1 MLYFITFYSI
11 SVSFKFYYRMAI
23 LFCQACAGIPP
34 EQGKEPSMGNILFEH
49 NQRAYEA
56 AVEMMEATGRAAVI
70 HPTGTGKSF
79 IAFKLCADHEK
90 ESICWLSPSEYIFA
104 TQEEKWRQ
112 AGGKTLENIEFFT
125 YAKLMRRKEKGD
137 GEELLKQKPS
147 FIILDEFHRLGAA
160 RWGGG
165 VEWLR
170 SKYPQA
176 KVLGLSAT
184 NIRYLD
190 NQRDMA
196 WELFGGNIAS
206 ELTLGAAI
214 AGGILPAPKYVLSV
228 YSYQKELER
237 YQARIKRTKN
247 RAVREKAQE
256 ELQAL
261 RRALGKADGLKE
273 VFARH
278 MLPGGEKLDGNG
290 RNGDGENYSSERG
303 TNGCVIKKAVL
314 GEGFDFKKEKF
325 GSKSELIQGSRMGE
339 EGIPQS
345 GEAHAGESH
354 LGEDHVEE
362 LHPREAHVEE
372 LHLGEDHVEELHPR
386 EAHVEELHLEKAH
399 VEELHLGEDHVE
411 ELHPRE
417 AHAGES
423 HLGEAEA
430 HLEESHLGKYIVF
443 CANFDHLNE
452 MKGLATEWFCG
463 VDPEPH
469 IYTAYADDPK
479 TGQEFKAFKADKSA
493 HLKLLYCIDMLNEGI
508 HVEGVDGVILLR
520 PTVSPTIY
528 KQQVGR
534 ALAAGGKKTPIIFDI
549 VMNIENLC
557 SIGAVEEEWKE
568 AVYTL
573 RGKGGEDK
581 TFTGH
586 FQIID
591 EVKDCRRLFTQLN
604 ETLTASWDAMYAW
617 AREYYK
623 AHGHLDIPAAYT
635 TADGHSLGAWVATQ
649 RKVYLGR
656 TAGCLSVEQ
665 IKRLEEIGMC
675 WQGSQE
681 AAWERNFLEA
691 EKYFK
696 EHGNLAVPADYVTA
710 GGCRLGRWIRR
721 QREVYQK
728 LVEPGKYVMVLE
740 DSRRTYEGRQQRV
753 HLERMQRLMQIGMVL
768 ENADPWEQKFELAR
782 RYYEDHGNLRMAA
795 DYVVEGVW
803 LERWLREQKMRMEE
817 EADSGENN
825 IASDGKSRSPLTK
838 GQRDKLLSIG
848 IRPGVSQAELSWREQ
863 YSEAEEFYYRYGNLD
878 IPKRYRAENGK
889 NLGVWLQHQRTNRRN
904 GRLAGWQVCLL
915 DGIGMV
921 WESPDAWEVGF
932 THAEEYVQQTGNLE
946 VPNAYVCAD
955 GYRLGK
961 WISNQRCAYGG
972 VTKKGLGEERVYR
985 LEEIGMVWNVGQG
998 RRMGVCRTG
1007 KRK

>member
-1 MLYFITFYSI
+1 M
-11 SVSFKFYYRMAI
+11 
-23 LFCQACAGIPP
+23 
-34 EQGKEPSMGNILFEH
+34 ENILFEH

-160 RWGGG
+160 QWGGG

-290 RNGDGENYSSERG
+290 RNGDGENYSNERG

-325 GSKSELIQGSRMGE
+325 GSKNELIQGSQMGE
-339 EGIPQS
+339 EGIPQG
-345 GEAHAGESH
+345 GEARIGESH
-354 LGEDHVEE
+354 L
-362 LHPREAHVEE
+362 
-372 LHLGEDHVEELHPR
+372 
-386 EAHVEELHLEKAH
+386 EK
-399 VEELHLGEDHVE
+399 
-411 ELHPRE
+411 
-417 AHAGES
+417 
-423 HLGEAEA
+423 A

-443 CANFDHLNE
+443 CASFDHLNE

-479 TGQEFKAFKADKSA
+479 TGQEFEAFKADKSA

-573 RGKGGEDK
+573 RGNGREDK

-591 EVKDCRRLFTQLN
+591 EVKDCRRLFAQLN
-604 ETLTASWDAMYAW
+604 ETLTASWDAMYDIAK
-617 AREYYK
+617 EYYK
-623 AHGHLDIPAAYT
+623 TYGNLEVPAAYT
-635 TADGHSLGAWVATQ
+635 TSDGYSLGAWVATQ

>member
-1 MLYFITFYSI
+1 
-11 SVSFKFYYRMAI
+11 
-23 LFCQACAGIPP
+23 
-34 EQGKEPSMGNILFEH
+34 MGNILFEH

-160 RWGGG
+160 QWGGG

-290 RNGDGENYSSERG
+290 RNGDGENYSNERG

-314 GEGFDFKKEKF
+314 GEGLDFKKEKF
-325 GSKSELIQGSRMGE
+325 GSKNELIQGSQMGE
-339 EGIPQS
+339 EGIPHFGEAHVGES
-345 GEAHAGESH
+345 HLGEDHVEELHPGEAHAGESH

-362 LHPREAHVEE
+362 LHPRGAHVGKS
-372 LHLGEDHVEELHPR
+372 HLGEDHVEELH
-386 EAHVEELHLEKAH
+386 LEK
-399 VEELHLGEDHVE
+399 
-411 ELHPRE
+411 

-423 HLGEAEA
+423 HLGEDHVGELHPGEAHVGKSHLEEAEA

-443 CANFDHLNE
+443 CASFDHLNE

-479 TGQEFKAFKADKSA
+479 TGQEFEAFKADKSA

-591 EVKDCRRLFTQLN
+591 EVKDCRRLFAQLN

-656 TAGCLSVEQ
+656 TAGCLSMEQ

-675 WQGSQE
+675 WQGARE
-681 AAWERNFLEA
+681 AAWERHFSEA
-691 EKYFK
+691 EKYFRQ
-696 EHGNLAVPADYVTA
+696 HGNLAIPADYVT
-710 GGCRLGRWIRR
+710 GDGCRLGRWVRR
-721 QREVYQK
+721 QKELLKGQGKGYFQGMDVMGDRESRGREREKCKNANSVSADMVK
-728 LVEPGKYVMVLE
+728 AIHVE
-740 DSRRTYEGRQQRV
+740 
-753 HLERMQRLMQIGMVL
+753 RLTKIGMVW
-768 ENADPWEQKFELAR
+768 ESGDPWER
-782 RYYEDHGNLRMAA
+782 RYALAKEYYKGHGNLQIPA
-795 DYVVEGVW
+795 DYVVDGVW
-803 LERWLREQKMRMEE
+803 LGRWVREQKSKLSQE
-817 EADSGENN
+817 
-825 IASDGKSRSPLTK
+825 GKGALTK
-838 GQRDKLLSIG
+838 EQKEKLLSIG
-848 IRPGVSQAELSWREQ
+848 LTIGVSQAEISWREQ
-863 YSEAEEFYYRYGNLD
+863 YGQAEEFFKKFGNLSV
-878 IPKRYRAENGK
+878 PKRYTAGNGK
-889 NLGVWLQHQRTNRRN
+889 KLGVWLQHQRAGRRN
-904 GRLAGWQVCLL
+904 GALASWQVGLL

-921 WESPDAWEVGF
+921 WECKDAWERGF
-932 THAEEYVQQTGNLE
+932 LHAQEYALKKGDLE
-946 VPNAYVCAD
+946 VPNAHVCAD

-961 WISNQRCAYGG
+961 WISNQRCAYMGIA
-972 VTKKGLGEERVYR
+972 TKRLTEKQIRR
-985 LEEIGMVWNVGQG
+985 LEEIGMVWSVGQG
-998 RRMGVCRTG
+998 RRAGS
-1007 KRK
+1007 KIHPDSNKIL

>member
-1 MLYFITFYSI
+1 M
-11 SVSFKFYYRMAI
+11 
-23 LFCQACAGIPP
+23 
-34 EQGKEPSMGNILFEH
+34 ENILFEH
-49 NQRAYEA
+49 NQKAYEA

-112 AGGKTLENIEFFT
+112 AGGITLENIEFFT

-137 GEELLKQKPS
+137 GEEFLEQKPS
-147 FIILDEFHRLGAA
+147 YIILDEFHRLGAA

-290 RNGDGENYSSERG
+290 RNGDGESYSNERG

-345 GEAHAGESH
+345 GEAHAGKSH
-354 LGEDHVEE
+354 LE
-362 LHPREAHVEE
+362 
-372 LHLGEDHVEELHPR
+372 
-386 EAHVEELHLEKAH
+386 
-399 VEELHLGEDHVE
+399 
-411 ELHPRE
+411 
-417 AHAGES
+417 
-423 HLGEAEA
+423 EAEA
-430 HLEESHLGKYIVF
+430 HLEESHLGKYLVF
-443 CANFDHLNE
+443 CANFNHLNE

-479 TGQEFKAFKADKSA
+479 TGQEFEAFKADKSA

-591 EVKDCRRLFTQLN
+591 EVKDCRRLFAQLN

-649 RKVYLGR
+649 RKVYQKK

-675 WQGSQE
+675 WQGARE

-721 QREVYQK
+721 QRESLQGGQDADENMQILENEGEHVANRQSIRAEHRIK
-728 LVEPGKYVMVLE
+728 LSK
-740 DSRRTYEGRQQRV
+740 
-753 HLERMQRLMQIGMVL
+753 IGMVW
-768 ENADPWEQKFELAR
+768 ESGDPWERRFALAEQ
-782 RYYEDHGNLRMAA
+782 YYKEHGNLRMPA
-795 DYVVEGVW
+795 DYVADGVW
-803 LERWLREQKMRMEE
+803 LDRWLREQKARWEGG
-817 EADSGENN
+817 SSQN
-825 IASDGKSRSPLTK
+825 PLTQEQK
-838 GQRDKLLSIG
+838 EKLTSIG
-848 IRPGVSQAELSWREQ
+848 LIPGMSQAELSWCEQ
-863 YSEAEEFYYRYGNLD
+863 YGQAKEFYKKHGNLSV
-878 IPKRYRAENGK
+878 PKQYIAGNGK
-889 NLGVWLQHQRTNRRN
+889 NLGIWLKRQRNGRRN
-904 GRLAGWQVCLL
+904 GMLSAWQVTML
-915 DGIGMV
+915 DGLGMV
-921 WESPDAWEVGF
+921 WELPDSFEQGLI
-932 THAEEYVQQTGNLE
+932 HAREYFLANGNLA
-946 VPNAYVCAD
+946 VPNHYICAD

-961 WISNQRCAYGG
+961 WISNQRYAYGAVG
-972 VTKKGLGEERVYR
+972 HRGLTEEQICQ
-985 LEEIGMVWNVGQG
+985 LEENGMIWSAKQG
-998 RRMGVCRTG
+998 RSRKNTG
-1007 KRK
+1007 SNKAGKEKENTVIL

>member
-1 MLYFITFYSI
+1 M
-11 SVSFKFYYRMAI
+11 
-23 LFCQACAGIPP
+23 
-34 EQGKEPSMGNILFEH
+34 ENILFEH

-125 YAKLMRRKEKGD
+125 YAKLMRRKEKGE

-147 FIILDEFHRLGAA
+147 YIILDEFHRLGAA
-160 RWGGG
+160 QWGGG

-325 GSKSELIQGSRMGE
+325 GSKNELIQGSQMGE

-345 GEAHAGESH
+345 GEARIGESH
-354 LGEDHVEE
+354 LEE
-362 LHPREAHVEE
+362 VHI
-372 LHLGEDHVEELHPR
+372 G
-386 EAHVEELHLEKAH
+386 KTY
-399 VEELHLGEDHVE
+399 
-411 ELHPRE
+411 
-417 AHAGES
+417 
-423 HLGEAEA
+423 
-430 HLEESHLGKYIVF
+430 LEESHLGKYIVF
-443 CANFDHLNE
+443 CASFDHLNE

-469 IYTAYADDPK
+469 IYTAYAEDPK
-479 TGQEFKAFKADKSA
+479 TGQEFEAFKADESA

-591 EVKDCRRLFTQLN
+591 EVKDCRRLFAQLN

-656 TAGCLSVEQ
+656 TAGCLSMEQ

-675 WQGSQE
+675 WQGARE
-681 AAWERNFLEA
+681 AAWERHFSEA
-691 EKYFK
+691 EKYFRQ
-696 EHGNLAVPADYVTA
+696 HGNLAIPADYVT
-710 GGCRLGRWIRR
+710 GDGCRLGRWVRR
-721 QREVYQK
+721 QKELLKGQGKGYFQGMDVMGDRESRGREREKCKNANSVSADK
-728 LVEPGKYVMVLE
+728 VKAIHVE
-740 DSRRTYEGRQQRV
+740 
-753 HLERMQRLMQIGMVL
+753 RLTKIGMVW
-768 ENADPWEQKFELAR
+768 ESGDPWER
-782 RYYEDHGNLRMAA
+782 RYALAKEYYKGHGNLQIPA
-795 DYVVEGVW
+795 DYVVDGVW
-803 LERWLREQKMRMEE
+803 LGRWVREQKSKLSQE
-817 EADSGENN
+817 
-825 IASDGKSRSPLTK
+825 GKGALTK
-838 GQRDKLLSIG
+838 EQKEKLLSIG
-848 IRPGVSQAELSWREQ
+848 LTIGVSQAEISWREQ
-863 YSEAEEFYYRYGNLD
+863 YGQAEEFFKKFGNLSV
-878 IPKRYRAENGK
+878 PKRYTAGNGK
-889 NLGVWLQHQRTNRRN
+889 KLGVWLQHQRAGRRN
-904 GRLAGWQVCLL
+904 GALASWQVGLL

-921 WESPDAWEVGF
+921 WECKDAWERGF
-932 THAEEYVQQTGNLE
+932 LHAQEYALKKGDLE
-946 VPNAYVCAD
+946 VPNAHVCAD

-961 WISNQRCAYGG
+961 WISNQRCAYMGIA
-972 VTKKGLGEERVYR
+972 TKRLTEKQIRR
-985 LEEIGMVWNVGQG
+985 LEEIGMVWSVGQG
-998 RRMGVCRTG
+998 RRAGS
-1007 KRK
+1007 KIHPDSNKIL

>member
-1 MLYFITFYSI
+1 
-11 SVSFKFYYRMAI
+11 
-23 LFCQACAGIPP
+23 
-34 EQGKEPSMGNILFEH
+34 MGNILFEH

-137 GEELLKQKPS
+137 GEEFLEQKPS
-147 FIILDEFHRLGAA
+147 YIILDEFHRLGAA

-290 RNGDGENYSSERG
+290 RNGDGENYSNERG

-325 GSKSELIQGSRMGE
+325 GSKNELIQGSQMGE

-345 GEAHAGESH
+345 GEARIGESH
-354 LGEDHVEE
+354 LEE
-362 LHPREAHVEE
+362 VHI
-372 LHLGEDHVEELHPR
+372 G
-386 EAHVEELHLEKAH
+386 KTY
-399 VEELHLGEDHVE
+399 
-411 ELHPRE
+411 
-417 AHAGES
+417 
-423 HLGEAEA
+423 
-430 HLEESHLGKYIVF
+430 LEESHLGKYIVF
-443 CANFDHLNE
+443 CASFDHLNE

-469 IYTAYADDPK
+469 IYTAYAEDPK
-479 TGQEFKAFKADKSA
+479 TGQEFEAFKADESA

-591 EVKDCRRLFTQLN
+591 EVKDCRRLFAQLN

-656 TAGCLSVEQ
+656 TAGCLSMEQ

-675 WQGSQE
+675 WQGARE
-681 AAWERNFLEA
+681 AAWERHFSEA
-691 EKYFK
+691 EKYFRQ
-696 EHGNLAVPADYVTA
+696 HGNLAIPADYVT
-710 GGCRLGRWIRR
+710 GDGCRLGRWVRR
-721 QREVYQK
+721 QKELLKGQGKGYFQGMDVMGDRESRGREREKCKNANSVSADMVK
-728 LVEPGKYVMVLE
+728 AIHVE
-740 DSRRTYEGRQQRV
+740 
-753 HLERMQRLMQIGMVL
+753 RLTKIGMVW
-768 ENADPWEQKFELAR
+768 ESGDPWER
-782 RYYEDHGNLRMAA
+782 RYALAKEYYKGHGNLQIPA
-795 DYVVEGVW
+795 DYVVDGVW
-803 LERWLREQKMRMEE
+803 LGRWVREQKSKLSQE
-817 EADSGENN
+817 
-825 IASDGKSRSPLTK
+825 GKGALTK
-838 GQRDKLLSIG
+838 EQKEKLLSIG
-848 IRPGVSQAELSWREQ
+848 LTIGVSQAEISWREQ
-863 YSEAEEFYYRYGNLD
+863 YGQAEEFFKKFGNLSV
-878 IPKRYRAENGK
+878 PKRYTAGNGK
-889 NLGVWLQHQRTNRRN
+889 KLGVWLQHQRAGRRN
-904 GRLAGWQVCLL
+904 GALASWQVGLL

-921 WESPDAWEVGF
+921 WECKDAWERGF
-932 THAEEYVQQTGNLE
+932 LHAQEYALKKGDLE
-946 VPNAYVCAD
+946 VPNAHVCAD

-961 WISNQRCAYGG
+961 WISNQRCAYMGIA
-972 VTKKGLGEERVYR
+972 TKRLTEKQIRR
-985 LEEIGMVWNVGQG
+985 LEEIGMVWSVGQG
-998 RRMGVCRTG
+998 RRAGS
-1007 KRK
+1007 KIHPDSNKIL

>member
-1 MLYFITFYSI
+1 
-11 SVSFKFYYRMAI
+11 
-23 LFCQACAGIPP
+23 
-34 EQGKEPSMGNILFEH
+34 MGNILFEH

-137 GEELLKQKPS
+137 GEEFLEQKPS
-147 FIILDEFHRLGAA
+147 YIILDEFHRLGAA
-160 RWGGG
+160 QWGGG

-170 SKYPQA
+170 AKYPQA

-290 RNGDGENYSSERG
+290 RNGDGENYSNERG

-325 GSKSELIQGSRMGE
+325 GSKNELIQGSRMGE
-339 EGIPQS
+339 EGIPHF
-345 GEAHAGESH
+345 G
-354 LGEDHVEE
+354 
-362 LHPREAHVEE
+362 
-372 LHLGEDHVEELHPR
+372 
-386 EAHVEELHLEKAH
+386 
-399 VEELHLGEDHVE
+399 
-411 ELHPRE
+411 E

-430 HLEESHLGKYIVF
+430 HLEESHLGKYLVF

-469 IYTAYADDPK
+469 IYTAYAEDPK
-479 TGQEFKAFKADKSA
+479 TGQEFEAFKADKSA

-656 TAGCLSVEQ
+656 TAGCLSMEQ

-675 WQGSQE
+675 WQGARE
-681 AAWERNFLEA
+681 AAWERHFSEA
-691 EKYFK
+691 EKYFRQ
-696 EHGNLAVPADYVTA
+696 HGNLAIPADYVT
-710 GGCRLGRWIRR
+710 GDGCRLGRWVRR
-721 QREVYQK
+721 QRELLKGQGKGYFQGMDVMGDRESRGGEREK
-728 LVEPGKYVMVLE
+728 CKNANSVSADMVKAIHVE
-740 DSRRTYEGRQQRV
+740 
-753 HLERMQRLMQIGMVL
+753 RLTKIGMVW
-768 ENADPWEQKFELAR
+768 ESGDPWEQRYALAKE
-782 RYYEDHGNLRMAA
+782 YYKGHGNLQVPA
-795 DYVVEGVW
+795 DYVVDGVW
-803 LERWLREQKMRMEE
+803 LGRWVREQKSKLSQE
-817 EADSGENN
+817 
-825 IASDGKSRSPLTK
+825 GKGALTK
-838 GQRDKLLSIG
+838 EQKEKLLSIG
-848 IRPGVSQAELSWREQ
+848 LTIGVSQAELSWREQ
-863 YSEAEEFYYRYGNLD
+863 YGQAEEFFKKFGNLSV
-878 IPKRYRAENGK
+878 PKCYTAGNGK
-889 NLGVWLQHQRTNRRN
+889 KLGVWLQHQRAGRRN
-904 GRLAGWQVCLL
+904 GALASWQVGLL

-921 WESPDAWEVGF
+921 WECKDAWERGF
-932 THAEEYVQQTGNLE
+932 LHAQEYALKKGDLE
-946 VPNAYVCAD
+946 VPNAHVCAD

-961 WISNQRCAYGG
+961 WISNQRCAYMGTA
-972 VTKKGLGEERVYR
+972 TKRLTEKQIRR
-985 LEEIGMVWNVGQG
+985 LEEIGMVWSVGQG
-998 RRMGVCRTG
+998 RRAGS
-1007 KRK
+1007 KIHPDSNKIL

>member
-1 MLYFITFYSI
+1 
-11 SVSFKFYYRMAI
+11 MAI

-34 EQGKEPSMGNILFEH
+34 EQGKEPPMENILFEH

-160 RWGGG
+160 QWGGG

-325 GSKSELIQGSRMGE
+325 GSKNELIQGSQMGE

-345 GEAHAGESH
+345 GEARIGESH
-354 LGEDHVEE
+354 LEE
-362 LHPREAHVEE
+362 VHI
-372 LHLGEDHVEELHPR
+372 G
-386 EAHVEELHLEKAH
+386 KTY
-399 VEELHLGEDHVE
+399 
-411 ELHPRE
+411 
-417 AHAGES
+417 
-423 HLGEAEA
+423 
-430 HLEESHLGKYIVF
+430 LEESHLGKYIVF
-443 CANFDHLNE
+443 CASFDHLNE

-479 TGQEFKAFKADKSA
+479 TGQEFEAFKADKSA

-591 EVKDCRRLFTQLN
+591 EVKDCRRLFAQLN

-656 TAGCLSVEQ
+656 TAGCLSMEQ

-696 EHGNLAVPADYVTA
+696 EHGNLAVPATYVTEN
-710 GGCRLGRWIRR
+710 GCQLGRWIRR
-721 QREVYQK
+721 QKEVYQEIVGRRSEEDKDSIDNITNKEQKYLIRTEDRQNK
-728 LVEPGKYVMVLE
+728 LLV
-740 DSRRTYEGRQQRV
+740 RRFEK
-753 HLERMQRLMQIGMVL
+753 LERIGMIWKNV
-768 ENADPWEQKFELAR
+768 NSWEQRFVLAKD
-782 RYYEDHGNLRMAA
+782 YYEKHGDLKMPA
-795 DYVVEGVW
+795 DYVVQGIW
-803 LERWLREQKMRMEE
+803 LARWLREQKEKLAIKEWRNDGRKQGGRKKSLKPLSIEQKE
-817 EADSGENN
+817 KLYSIGLSSGE
-825 IASDGKSRSPLTK
+825 SH
-838 GQRDKLLSIG
+838 
-848 IRPGVSQAELSWREQ
+848 AEISWRQQ
-863 YSEAEEFYYRYGNLD
+863 YGAAMEFYQGHGNLFV
-878 IPKRYRAENGK
+878 PKRYITCNGK
-889 NLGVWLQHQRTNRRN
+889 DLRVWLQHQRSGYRS
-904 GRLAGWQVCLL
+904 GRLTGWQIQMLN
-915 DGIGMV
+915 GIGMR
-921 WESPDAWEVGF
+921 WESDNPWEVGF
-932 THAEEYVQQTGNLE
+932 MHARDYYYSNGDLL
-946 VPNAYVCAD
+946 VPNDFVCGD

-961 WISNQRCAYGG
+961 WISNQRRAHMGASG
-972 VTKKGLGEERVYR
+972 KI
-985 LEEIGMVWNVGQG
+985 LEKSRIVQLESIGMIWNAKPG
-998 RRMGVCRTG
+998 RRSVSME
-1007 KRK
+1007 

>member
-1 MLYFITFYSI
+1 M
-11 SVSFKFYYRMAI
+11 
-23 LFCQACAGIPP
+23 
-34 EQGKEPSMGNILFEH
+34 ENILFEH

-137 GEELLKQKPS
+137 GEEFLEQKPS
-147 FIILDEFHRLGAA
+147 YIILDEFHRLGAA

-290 RNGDGENYSSERG
+290 RNGDGENYSNERG

-314 GEGFDFKKEKF
+314 GEGLDFKKEKF
-325 GSKSELIQGSRMGE
+325 GSKNELIQGSQMGE
-339 EGIPQS
+339 EGIPQG
-345 GEAHAGESH
+345 GEARIGESH
-354 LGEDHVEE
+354 L
-362 LHPREAHVEE
+362 
-372 LHLGEDHVEELHPR
+372 
-386 EAHVEELHLEKAH
+386 EK
-399 VEELHLGEDHVE
+399 
-411 ELHPRE
+411 
-417 AHAGES
+417 
-423 HLGEAEA
+423 A

-443 CANFDHLNE
+443 CASFDHLNE

-479 TGQEFKAFKADKSA
+479 TGQEFEAFKADESA

-573 RGKGGEDK
+573 RGNGREDK

-591 EVKDCRRLFTQLN
+591 EVKDCRRLFAQLN
-604 ETLTASWDAMYAW
+604 ETLTASWDAMYDIAK
-617 AREYYK
+617 EYYK
-623 AHGHLDIPAAYT
+623 TYGNLEVPAAYT
-635 TADGHSLGAWVATQ
+635 TSDGYSLGAWVATQ

>member
-1 MLYFITFYSI
+1 
-11 SVSFKFYYRMAI
+11 MAI

-34 EQGKEPSMGNILFEH
+34 EQGKEPPMENILFEH

-160 RWGGG
+160 QWGGG

-303 TNGCVIKKAVL
+303 TNGCVIKKSAL

-325 GSKSELIQGSRMGE
+325 GSKNELIQGSQMGE
-339 EGIPQS
+339 EGIPQG
-345 GEAHAGESH
+345 GEARIGESH
-354 LGEDHVEE
+354 L
-362 LHPREAHVEE
+362 
-372 LHLGEDHVEELHPR
+372 
-386 EAHVEELHLEKAH
+386 EK
-399 VEELHLGEDHVE
+399 
-411 ELHPRE
+411 
-417 AHAGES
+417 
-423 HLGEAEA
+423 A

-443 CANFDHLNE
+443 CASFDHLNE

-469 IYTAYADDPK
+469 IYTAYAEDPK
-479 TGQEFKAFKADKSA
+479 TGQEFEAFKADESA

-573 RGKGGEDK
+573 RGDGRENK

-591 EVKDCRRLFTQLN
+591 EVKDCRRLFAQLN
-604 ETLTASWDAMYAW
+604 ETLTASWDAMYAG

-623 AHGHLDIPAAYT
+623 AHGHLEIPAAYT

-721 QREVYQK
+721 QRESLLGGQDADENMQILENEGEHVANRQSIRAEHRIK
-728 LVEPGKYVMVLE
+728 LSK
-740 DSRRTYEGRQQRV
+740 
-753 HLERMQRLMQIGMVL
+753 IGMVW
-768 ENADPWEQKFELAR
+768 ESGDPWERRFALAEQ
-782 RYYEDHGNLRMAA
+782 YYKEHGNLRMPA
-795 DYVVEGVW
+795 DYVADGVW
-803 LERWLREQKMRMEE
+803 LDRWLREQKARWEGG
-817 EADSGENN
+817 SSQN
-825 IASDGKSRSPLTK
+825 PLTQEQK
-838 GQRDKLLSIG
+838 EKLTSIG
-848 IRPGVSQAELSWREQ
+848 LIPGMSQAELSWCEQ
-863 YSEAEEFYYRYGNLD
+863 YGQAKEFYKKHGNLSV
-878 IPKRYRAENGK
+878 PKQYIAGNGK
-889 NLGVWLQHQRTNRRN
+889 NLGIWLKRQRNGRRN
-904 GRLAGWQVCLL
+904 GMLSAWQVTML
-915 DGIGMV
+915 DGLGMV
-921 WESPDAWEVGF
+921 WELPDSFEQGLI
-932 THAEEYVQQTGNLE
+932 HAREYFLANGNLA
-946 VPNAYVCAD
+946 VPNHYICAD

-961 WISNQRCAYGG
+961 WISNQRYAYGAVG
-972 VTKKGLGEERVYR
+972 HRGLTEEQICQ
-985 LEEIGMVWNVGQG
+985 LEENGMIWSAKQG
-998 RRMGVCRTG
+998 RSRKNTG
-1007 KRK
+1007 SNKAGKEKENTVIL

>member
-1 MLYFITFYSI
+1 M
-11 SVSFKFYYRMAI
+11 
-23 LFCQACAGIPP
+23 
-34 EQGKEPSMGNILFEH
+34 ENILFEH

-160 RWGGG
+160 QWGGG

-290 RNGDGENYSSERG
+290 RNGDGENYSNERG

-325 GSKSELIQGSRMGE
+325 GSKNELIQGSQMGE
-339 EGIPQS
+339 EGIPQG
-345 GEAHAGESH
+345 GEARIGESH
-354 LGEDHVEE
+354 L
-362 LHPREAHVEE
+362 
-372 LHLGEDHVEELHPR
+372 
-386 EAHVEELHLEKAH
+386 EK
-399 VEELHLGEDHVE
+399 
-411 ELHPRE
+411 
-417 AHAGES
+417 
-423 HLGEAEA
+423 A

-443 CANFDHLNE
+443 CASFDHLNE

-479 TGQEFKAFKADKSA
+479 TGQEFEAFKADKSA

-591 EVKDCRRLFTQLN
+591 EVKDCRRLFAQLN
-604 ETLTASWDAMYAW
+604 ETLTASWDAMYDIAK
-617 AREYYK
+617 EYYK
-623 AHGHLDIPAAYT
+623 TYGNLEVPAAYT
-635 TADGHSLGAWVATQ
+635 TSDGYSLGAWVATQ

>member
-1 MLYFITFYSI
+1 M
-11 SVSFKFYYRMAI
+11 
-23 LFCQACAGIPP
+23 
-34 EQGKEPSMGNILFEH
+34 ENILFEH

-56 AVEMMEATGRAAVI
+56 AVEMLEATGRAAVI

-303 TNGCVIKKAVL
+303 TNGCVIKKSAL

-325 GSKSELIQGSRMGE
+325 GSKNELIQGSQMGE
-339 EGIPQS
+339 EGIPQG
-345 GEAHAGESH
+345 GEARIGESH
-354 LGEDHVEE
+354 L
-362 LHPREAHVEE
+362 
-372 LHLGEDHVEELHPR
+372 
-386 EAHVEELHLEKAH
+386 EK
-399 VEELHLGEDHVE
+399 
-411 ELHPRE
+411 
-417 AHAGES
+417 
-423 HLGEAEA
+423 A

-443 CANFDHLNE
+443 CASFDHLNE

-469 IYTAYADDPK
+469 IYTAYAEDPK
-479 TGQEFKAFKADKSA
+479 TGQEFEAFKADESA

-573 RGKGGEDK
+573 RGNGREDK

-591 EVKDCRRLFTQLN
+591 EVKDCRRLFAQLN
-604 ETLTASWDAMYAW
+604 ETLTASWDAMYDIAK
-617 AREYYK
+617 EYYK
-623 AHGHLDIPAAYT
+623 TYGNLEVPAAYT
-635 TADGHSLGAWVATQ
+635 TSDGYSLGAWVATQ
-649 RKVYLGR
+649 RKVYQKK

-665 IKRLEEIGMC
+665 IKRLEAIGMC

-721 QREVYQK
+721 QRESLQGGQDADENMQIIENEGEHVANRQSIRAEHRIK
-728 LVEPGKYVMVLE
+728 LSK
-740 DSRRTYEGRQQRV
+740 
-753 HLERMQRLMQIGMVL
+753 IGMVW
-768 ENADPWEQKFELAR
+768 ESGDPWERRFALAEQ
-782 RYYEDHGNLRMAA
+782 YYKEHGNLRMPA
-795 DYVVEGVW
+795 DYVADGVW
-803 LERWLREQKMRMEE
+803 LDRWLREQKARWEGG
-817 EADSGENN
+817 SSQN
-825 IASDGKSRSPLTK
+825 PLTQEQK
-838 GQRDKLLSIG
+838 EKLNSIG
-848 IRPGVSQAELSWREQ
+848 FIPGMSQAELSWCEQ
-863 YSEAEEFYYRYGNLD
+863 YGQAKEFYKKHGNLSV
-878 IPKRYRAENGK
+878 PKQYIAGNGK
-889 NLGVWLQHQRTNRRN
+889 NLGIWLKRQRNGRRN
-904 GRLAGWQVCLL
+904 GMLSAWQVTML
-915 DGIGMV
+915 DGLGMV
-921 WESPDAWEVGF
+921 WELPDSFEQGLI
-932 THAEEYVQQTGNLE
+932 HAREYFLANGNLA
-946 VPNAYVCAD
+946 VPNHYICAD

-961 WISNQRCAYGG
+961 WISNQRYAYGAVG
-972 VTKKGLGEERVYR
+972 HRGLTEEQICQ
-985 LEEIGMVWNVGQG
+985 LEENGMIWSAKQG
-998 RRMGVCRTG
+998 RSRKNTG
-1007 KRK
+1007 SNKAGKEKENTVIL

>member
-1 MLYFITFYSI
+1 
-11 SVSFKFYYRMAI
+11 
-23 LFCQACAGIPP
+23 
-34 EQGKEPSMGNILFEH
+34 MGNILFEH

-386 EAHVEELHLEKAH
+386 EAH
-399 VEELHLGEDHVE
+399 
-411 ELHPRE
+411 
-417 AHAGES
+417 AGES

-656 TAGCLSVEQ
+656 TAGCLSMEQ

-675 WQGSQE
+675 WQGARE
-681 AAWERNFLEA
+681 AAWERHFSEA
-691 EKYFK
+691 EKYFRQ
-696 EHGNLAVPADYVTA
+696 HGNLAIPADYVT
-710 GGCRLGRWIRR
+710 GDGCRLGRWVRR
-721 QREVYQK
+721 QRELLKGQGKGYFQGMDVMGDRESRGGEREK
-728 LVEPGKYVMVLE
+728 CKNANSVSADMVKAIHVE
-740 DSRRTYEGRQQRV
+740 
-753 HLERMQRLMQIGMVL
+753 RLTKIGMVW
-768 ENADPWEQKFELAR
+768 ESGDPWER
-782 RYYEDHGNLRMAA
+782 RYALAKEYYKGHGNLQIPA
-795 DYVVEGVW
+795 DYVVDGVW
-803 LERWLREQKMRMEE
+803 LGRWVREQKSKLSQE
-817 EADSGENN
+817 
-825 IASDGKSRSPLTK
+825 GKGALTK
-838 GQRDKLLSIG
+838 EQKEKLLSIG
-848 IRPGVSQAELSWREQ
+848 LTIGVSQAEISWREQ
-863 YSEAEEFYYRYGNLD
+863 YGQAEEFFKKFGNLSV
-878 IPKRYRAENGK
+878 PKRYTAGNGK
-889 NLGVWLQHQRTNRRN
+889 KLGVWLQHQRAGRRN
-904 GRLAGWQVCLL
+904 GALASWQVGLL

-921 WESPDAWEVGF
+921 WECKDAWERGF
-932 THAEEYVQQTGNLE
+932 LHAQEYALKKGDLE
-946 VPNAYVCAD
+946 VPNAHVCAD

-961 WISNQRCAYGG
+961 WISNQRCAYMGIA
-972 VTKKGLGEERVYR
+972 TKRLTEKQIRR
-985 LEEIGMVWNVGQG
+985 LEEIGMVWSVGQG
-998 RRMGVCRTG
+998 RRAGS
-1007 KRK
+1007 KIHPDSNKIL

>member
-1 MLYFITFYSI
+1 
-11 SVSFKFYYRMAI
+11 
-23 LFCQACAGIPP
+23 
-34 EQGKEPSMGNILFEH
+34 MGNILFEH

-125 YAKLMRRKEKGD
+125 YAKLMRRKEKGE

-147 FIILDEFHRLGAA
+147 YIILDEFHRLGAA
-160 RWGGG
+160 QWGGG

-237 YQARIKRTKN
+237 YRARIKRTKN
-247 RAVREKAQE
+247 KELREKAQE

-325 GSKSELIQGSRMGE
+325 GSKNELIQGSRMGE
-339 EGIPQS
+339 EVIPQS
-345 GEAHAGESH
+345 GEARIGES
-354 LGEDHVEE
+354 
-362 LHPREAHVEE
+362 
-372 LHLGEDHVEELHPR
+372 
-386 EAHVEELHLEKAH
+386 HLEKAH
-399 VEELHLGEDHVE
+399 VG
-411 ELHPRE
+411 
-417 AHAGES
+417 
-423 HLGEAEA
+423 
-430 HLEESHLGKYIVF
+430 ESHLGKYIVF
-443 CANFDHLNE
+443 CASFDHLNE

-469 IYTAYADDPK
+469 IYTAYAEDPK
-479 TGQEFKAFKADKSA
+479 TGQEFEAFKADESA

-591 EVKDCRRLFTQLN
+591 EVKDCRRLFAQLN

-656 TAGCLSVEQ
+656 TAGCLSMEQ

-675 WQGSQE
+675 WQGARE
-681 AAWERNFLEA
+681 AAWERHFSEA
-691 EKYFK
+691 EKYFRQ
-696 EHGNLAVPADYVTA
+696 HGNLAIPADYVT
-710 GGCRLGRWIRR
+710 GDGCRLGRWVRR
-721 QREVYQK
+721 QKELLKGQGKGYFQGMDVMGDRESRGREREKCKNANSVSADMVK
-728 LVEPGKYVMVLE
+728 AIHVE
-740 DSRRTYEGRQQRV
+740 
-753 HLERMQRLMQIGMVL
+753 RLTKIGMVW
-768 ENADPWEQKFELAR
+768 ESGDPWER
-782 RYYEDHGNLRMAA
+782 RYALAKEYYKGHGNLQIPA
-795 DYVVEGVW
+795 DYVVDGVW
-803 LERWLREQKMRMEE
+803 LGRWVREQKSKLSQE
-817 EADSGENN
+817 
-825 IASDGKSRSPLTK
+825 GKGALTK
-838 GQRDKLLSIG
+838 EQKEKLLSIG
-848 IRPGVSQAELSWREQ
+848 LTIGVSQAEISWREQ
-863 YSEAEEFYYRYGNLD
+863 YGQAEEFFKKFGNLSV
-878 IPKRYRAENGK
+878 PKRYTAGNGK
-889 NLGVWLQHQRTNRRN
+889 KLGVWLQHQRAGRRN
-904 GRLAGWQVCLL
+904 GALASWQVGLL

-921 WESPDAWEVGF
+921 WECKDAWERGF
-932 THAEEYVQQTGNLE
+932 LHAQEYALKKGDLE
-946 VPNAYVCAD
+946 VPNAHVCAD

-961 WISNQRCAYGG
+961 WISNQRCAYMGIA
-972 VTKKGLGEERVYR
+972 TKRLTEKQIRR
-985 LEEIGMVWNVGQG
+985 LEEIGMVWSVGQG
-998 RRMGVCRTG
+998 RRAGSKIHPDSNKML
-1007 KRK
+1007 

>member
-1 MLYFITFYSI
+1 M
-11 SVSFKFYYRMAI
+11 
-23 LFCQACAGIPP
+23 
-34 EQGKEPSMGNILFEH
+34 ENILFEH

-160 RWGGG
+160 QWGGG

-303 TNGCVIKKAVL
+303 TNGCVIKKSAL

-325 GSKSELIQGSRMGE
+325 GSKNELIQGSQMGE
-339 EGIPQS
+339 EGIPQG
-345 GEAHAGESH
+345 GEARIGESH
-354 LGEDHVEE
+354 L
-362 LHPREAHVEE
+362 
-372 LHLGEDHVEELHPR
+372 
-386 EAHVEELHLEKAH
+386 EK
-399 VEELHLGEDHVE
+399 
-411 ELHPRE
+411 
-417 AHAGES
+417 
-423 HLGEAEA
+423 A

-443 CANFDHLNE
+443 CASFDHLNE

-469 IYTAYADDPK
+469 IYTAYAEDPK
-479 TGQEFKAFKADKSA
+479 TGQEFEAFKADESA

>member
-34 EQGKEPSMGNILFEH
+34 EQGKEPLMGNILFEH

-125 YAKLMRRKEKGD
+125 YAKLMRRKEKGE

-147 FIILDEFHRLGAA
+147 YIILDEFHRLGAA
-160 RWGGG
+160 QWGGG

-325 GSKSELIQGSRMGE
+325 GSKNELIQGSQMGE

-345 GEAHAGESH
+345 GEARIGESH
-354 LGEDHVEE
+354 LEE
-362 LHPREAHVEE
+362 VHI
-372 LHLGEDHVEELHPR
+372 G
-386 EAHVEELHLEKAH
+386 KTY
-399 VEELHLGEDHVE
+399 
-411 ELHPRE
+411 
-417 AHAGES
+417 
-423 HLGEAEA
+423 
-430 HLEESHLGKYIVF
+430 LEESHLGKYIVF
-443 CANFDHLNE
+443 CASFDHLNE

-469 IYTAYADDPK
+469 IYTAYAEDPK
-479 TGQEFKAFKADKSA
+479 TGQEFEAFKADESA

-591 EVKDCRRLFTQLN
+591 EVKDCRRLFAQLN

-656 TAGCLSVEQ
+656 TAGCLSMEQ

-675 WQGSQE
+675 WQGARE
-681 AAWERNFLEA
+681 AAWERHFSEA
-691 EKYFK
+691 EKYFRQ
-696 EHGNLAVPADYVTA
+696 HGNLAIPADYVT
-710 GGCRLGRWIRR
+710 GDGCRLGRWVRR
-721 QREVYQK
+721 QRELLKGQGKGYFQGMDVMGDRESRGGEREK
-728 LVEPGKYVMVLE
+728 CKNANSVSADMVKAIHVE
-740 DSRRTYEGRQQRV
+740 
-753 HLERMQRLMQIGMVL
+753 RLTKIGMVW
-768 ENADPWEQKFELAR
+768 ESGDPWER
-782 RYYEDHGNLRMAA
+782 RYALAKEYYKGHGNLQIPA
-795 DYVVEGVW
+795 DYVVDGVW
-803 LERWLREQKMRMEE
+803 LGRWVREQKSKLSQE
-817 EADSGENN
+817 
-825 IASDGKSRSPLTK
+825 GKGALTK
-838 GQRDKLLSIG
+838 EQKEKLLSIG
-848 IRPGVSQAELSWREQ
+848 LTIGVSQAELSWREQ
-863 YSEAEEFYYRYGNLD
+863 YGQAEEFFKKFGNLSV
-878 IPKRYRAENGK
+878 PKRYTAGNGK
-889 NLGVWLQHQRTNRRN
+889 KLGVWLQHQRAGRRN
-904 GRLAGWQVCLL
+904 GALASWQVGLL

-921 WESPDAWEVGF
+921 WECKDAWERGF
-932 THAEEYVQQTGNLE
+932 LHAQEYALKKGDLE
-946 VPNAYVCAD
+946 VPNAHVCAD

-961 WISNQRCAYGG
+961 WISNQRCAYMGIA
-972 VTKKGLGEERVYR
+972 TKRLTEKQIRR
-985 LEEIGMVWNVGQG
+985 LEEIGMVWSVGQG
-998 RRMGVCRTG
+998 RRAGS
-1007 KRK
+1007 KIHPDSNKIL

>member
-34 EQGKEPSMGNILFEH
+34 EQGKEPLMGNILFEH

-160 RWGGG
+160 QWGGG

-237 YQARIKRTKN
+237 YRARIKRTKN
-247 RAVREKAQE
+247 KELREKAQE

-325 GSKSELIQGSRMGE
+325 GSKNELIQGSQMGE

-345 GEAHAGESH
+345 GEARIGESH
-354 LGEDHVEE
+354 LEE
-362 LHPREAHVEE
+362 VHI
-372 LHLGEDHVEELHPR
+372 G
-386 EAHVEELHLEKAH
+386 KTY
-399 VEELHLGEDHVE
+399 
-411 ELHPRE
+411 
-417 AHAGES
+417 
-423 HLGEAEA
+423 
-430 HLEESHLGKYIVF
+430 LEESHLGKYIVF
-443 CANFDHLNE
+443 CASFDHLNE

-479 TGQEFKAFKADKSA
+479 TGQEFEAFKADKSA

-591 EVKDCRRLFTQLN
+591 EVKDCRRLFAQLN

-656 TAGCLSVEQ
+656 TAGCLSMEQ

-675 WQGSQE
+675 WQGARE
-681 AAWERNFLEA
+681 AAWERHFSEA
-691 EKYFK
+691 EKYFRQ
-696 EHGNLAVPADYVTA
+696 HGNLAIPADYVT
-710 GGCRLGRWIRR
+710 GDGCRLGRWVRR
-721 QREVYQK
+721 QKELLKGQGKGYFQGMDVMGDRESRGREREKCKNANSVSADMVK
-728 LVEPGKYVMVLE
+728 AIHVE
-740 DSRRTYEGRQQRV
+740 
-753 HLERMQRLMQIGMVL
+753 RLTKIGMVW
-768 ENADPWEQKFELAR
+768 ESGDPWER
-782 RYYEDHGNLRMAA
+782 RYALAKEYYKGHGNLQIPA
-795 DYVVEGVW
+795 DYVVDGVW
-803 LERWLREQKMRMEE
+803 LGRWVREQKSKLSQE
-817 EADSGENN
+817 
-825 IASDGKSRSPLTK
+825 GKGALTK
-838 GQRDKLLSIG
+838 EQKEKLLSIG
-848 IRPGVSQAELSWREQ
+848 LTIGVSQAEISWREQ
-863 YSEAEEFYYRYGNLD
+863 YGQAEEFFKKFGNLSV
-878 IPKRYRAENGK
+878 PKRYTAGNGK
-889 NLGVWLQHQRTNRRN
+889 KLGVWLQHQRAGRRN
-904 GRLAGWQVCLL
+904 GALASWQVGLL

-921 WESPDAWEVGF
+921 WECKDAWERGF
-932 THAEEYVQQTGNLE
+932 LHAQEYALKKGDLE
-946 VPNAYVCAD
+946 VPNAHVCAD

-961 WISNQRCAYGG
+961 WISNQRCAYMGIA
-972 VTKKGLGEERVYR
+972 TKRLTEKQIRR
-985 LEEIGMVWNVGQG
+985 LEEIGMVWSVEQG
-998 RRMGVCRTG
+998 RRAGS
-1007 KRK
+1007 KIHPDSNKIL

>member
-1 MLYFITFYSI
+1 M
-11 SVSFKFYYRMAI
+11 
-23 LFCQACAGIPP
+23 
-34 EQGKEPSMGNILFEH
+34 ENILFEH

-160 RWGGG
+160 QWGGG

-339 EGIPQS
+339 EGIPQG
-345 GEAHAGESH
+345 GEARIGESH
-354 LGEDHVEE
+354 L
-362 LHPREAHVEE
+362 
-372 LHLGEDHVEELHPR
+372 
-386 EAHVEELHLEKAH
+386 EK
-399 VEELHLGEDHVE
+399 
-411 ELHPRE
+411 
-417 AHAGES
+417 
-423 HLGEAEA
+423 A

-443 CANFDHLNE
+443 CASFDHLNE

-573 RGKGGEDK
+573 RGNGREDK

-591 EVKDCRRLFTQLN
+591 EVKDCRRLFAQLN
-604 ETLTASWDAMYAW
+604 ETLTASWDAMYDIAK
-617 AREYYK
+617 EYYK
-623 AHGHLDIPAAYT
+623 TYGNLEVPAAYT
-635 TADGHSLGAWVATQ
+635 TSDGYSLGAWVATQ

>member
-1 MLYFITFYSI
+1 M
-11 SVSFKFYYRMAI
+11 
-23 LFCQACAGIPP
+23 
-34 EQGKEPSMGNILFEH
+34 ENILFEH

-56 AVEMMEATGRAAVI
+56 AVEMLEATGRAAVI

-90 ESICWLSPSEYIFA
+90 ESVCWLSPSEYIFA

-125 YAKLMRRKEKGD
+125 YAKLMRRKEKGE

-147 FIILDEFHRLGAA
+147 YIILDEFHRLGAA
-160 RWGGG
+160 QWGGG

-303 TNGCVIKKAVL
+303 TNGCVIKKSAL

-325 GSKSELIQGSRMGE
+325 GSKNELIQGSQMGE
-339 EGIPQS
+339 EGIPQG
-345 GEAHAGESH
+345 GEARIGESH
-354 LGEDHVEE
+354 L
-362 LHPREAHVEE
+362 
-372 LHLGEDHVEELHPR
+372 
-386 EAHVEELHLEKAH
+386 EK
-399 VEELHLGEDHVE
+399 
-411 ELHPRE
+411 
-417 AHAGES
+417 
-423 HLGEAEA
+423 A

-443 CANFDHLNE
+443 CASFDHLNE

-469 IYTAYADDPK
+469 IYTAYAEDPK
-479 TGQEFKAFKADKSA
+479 TGQEFEAFKADESA

-573 RGKGGEDK
+573 RGNGREDK

-591 EVKDCRRLFTQLN
+591 EVKDCRRLFAQLN
-604 ETLTASWDAMYAW
+604 ETLTASWDAMYDIAK
-617 AREYYK
+617 EYYK
-623 AHGHLDIPAAYT
+623 TYGNLEVPAAYT
-635 TADGHSLGAWVATQ
+635 TSDGYSLGAWVATQ
-649 RKVYLGR
+649 RKVYQKK

-665 IKRLEEIGMC
+665 IKRLEAIGMC

-721 QREVYQK
+721 QRESLQGGQDADENMQIIENEGEHVANRQSIRAEHRIK
-728 LVEPGKYVMVLE
+728 LSK
-740 DSRRTYEGRQQRV
+740 
-753 HLERMQRLMQIGMVL
+753 IGMVW
-768 ENADPWEQKFELAR
+768 ESGDPWERRFALAEQ
-782 RYYEDHGNLRMAA
+782 YYKEHGNLRMPA
-795 DYVVEGVW
+795 DYVADGVW
-803 LERWLREQKMRMEE
+803 LDRWLREQKARWEGG
-817 EADSGENN
+817 SSQN
-825 IASDGKSRSPLTK
+825 PLTQEQK
-838 GQRDKLLSIG
+838 EKLNSIG
-848 IRPGVSQAELSWREQ
+848 FIPGMSQAELSWCEQ
-863 YSEAEEFYYRYGNLD
+863 YGQAKEFYKKHGNLSV
-878 IPKRYRAENGK
+878 PKQYIAGNGK
-889 NLGVWLQHQRTNRRN
+889 NLGIWLKRQRNGRRN
-904 GRLAGWQVCLL
+904 GMLSAWQVTML
-915 DGIGMV
+915 DGLGMV
-921 WESPDAWEVGF
+921 WELPDSFEQGLI
-932 THAEEYVQQTGNLE
+932 HAREYFLANGNLA
-946 VPNAYVCAD
+946 VPNHYICAD

-961 WISNQRCAYGG
+961 WISNQRYAYGAVG
-972 VTKKGLGEERVYR
+972 HRGLTEEQICQ
-985 LEEIGMVWNVGQG
+985 LEENGMIWSAKQG
-998 RRMGVCRTG
+998 RSRKNTG
-1007 KRK
+1007 SNKAGKEKENTVIL

>member
-160 RWGGG
+160 QWGGG

-290 RNGDGENYSSERG
+290 RNGDGENYSNERG

-325 GSKSELIQGSRMGE
+325 GSKNELIQGSQMGE
-339 EGIPQS
+339 EGIPQG
-345 GEAHAGESH
+345 GEARIGESH
-354 LGEDHVEE
+354 L
-362 LHPREAHVEE
+362 
-372 LHLGEDHVEELHPR
+372 
-386 EAHVEELHLEKAH
+386 EK
-399 VEELHLGEDHVE
+399 
-411 ELHPRE
+411 
-417 AHAGES
+417 
-423 HLGEAEA
+423 A

-443 CANFDHLNE
+443 CASFDHLNE

-469 IYTAYADDPK
+469 IYTAYAEDPK
-479 TGQEFKAFKADKSA
+479 TGQEFEAFKADESA

-591 EVKDCRRLFTQLN
+591 EVKDCRRLFAQLN
-604 ETLTASWDAMYAW
+604 ETLTASWDAMYDIAK
-617 AREYYK
+617 EYYK
-623 AHGHLDIPAAYT
+623 TYGNLEVPAAYT
-635 TADGHSLGAWVATQ
+635 TSDGYSLGAWVATQ

>member
-1 MLYFITFYSI
+1 
-11 SVSFKFYYRMAI
+11 MAI

-34 EQGKEPSMGNILFEH
+34 EQGKEPPMENILFEH

-160 RWGGG
+160 QWGGG

-290 RNGDGENYSSERG
+290 RNGDGENYSNERG

-325 GSKSELIQGSRMGE
+325 GSKNELIQGSQMGE

-345 GEAHAGESH
+345 GEARIGESH
-354 LGEDHVEE
+354 LEE
-362 LHPREAHVEE
+362 VHI
-372 LHLGEDHVEELHPR
+372 G
-386 EAHVEELHLEKAH
+386 KTY
-399 VEELHLGEDHVE
+399 
-411 ELHPRE
+411 
-417 AHAGES
+417 
-423 HLGEAEA
+423 
-430 HLEESHLGKYIVF
+430 LEESHLGKYIVF
-443 CANFDHLNE
+443 CASFDHLNE

-469 IYTAYADDPK
+469 IYTAYAEDPK
-479 TGQEFKAFKADKSA
+479 TGQEFEAFKADESA

-591 EVKDCRRLFTQLN
+591 EVKDCRRLFAQLN

-656 TAGCLSVEQ
+656 TAGCLSMEQ

-681 AAWERNFLEA
+681 AAWERNFLAA

-721 QREVYQK
+721 QRESLQGGQDADENMQILENEGEHVANRQSIRAEHRIK
-728 LVEPGKYVMVLE
+728 LSK
-740 DSRRTYEGRQQRV
+740 
-753 HLERMQRLMQIGMVL
+753 IGMVW
-768 ENADPWEQKFELAR
+768 ESGDPWERRFALAEQ
-782 RYYEDHGNLRMAA
+782 YYKEHGNLRMPA
-795 DYVVEGVW
+795 DYVADGVW
-803 LERWLREQKMRMEE
+803 LDRWLREQKARWEGG
-817 EADSGENN
+817 SSQN
-825 IASDGKSRSPLTK
+825 PLTQEQK
-838 GQRDKLLSIG
+838 EKLTSIG
-848 IRPGVSQAELSWREQ
+848 LIPGMSQAELSWCEQ
-863 YSEAEEFYYRYGNLD
+863 YGQAKEFYKKHGNLSV
-878 IPKRYRAENGK
+878 PKQYIAGNGK
-889 NLGVWLQHQRTNRRN
+889 NLGIWLKRQRNGRRN
-904 GRLAGWQVCLL
+904 GMLSAWQVTML
-915 DGIGMV
+915 DGLGMV
-921 WESPDAWEVGF
+921 WELPDSFEQGLI
-932 THAEEYVQQTGNLE
+932 HAREYFLANGNLA
-946 VPNAYVCAD
+946 VPNHYICAD

-961 WISNQRCAYGG
+961 WISNQRYAYGAVG
-972 VTKKGLGEERVYR
+972 HRGLTEEQICQ
-985 LEEIGMVWNVGQG
+985 LEENGMIWSAKQG
-998 RRMGVCRTG
+998 RSRKNTG
-1007 KRK
+1007 SNKAGKEKENTVIL

>member
-1 MLYFITFYSI
+1 M
-11 SVSFKFYYRMAI
+11 
-23 LFCQACAGIPP
+23 
-34 EQGKEPSMGNILFEH
+34 ENILFEH

-137 GEELLKQKPS
+137 GEEFLEQKPS
-147 FIILDEFHRLGAA
+147 YIILDEFHRLGAA

-290 RNGDGENYSSERG
+290 RNGDGENYSNERG

-325 GSKSELIQGSRMGE
+325 GSKNELIQGSQMGE
-339 EGIPQS
+339 EGIPQG
-345 GEAHAGESH
+345 GEARIGESH
-354 LGEDHVEE
+354 L
-362 LHPREAHVEE
+362 
-372 LHLGEDHVEELHPR
+372 
-386 EAHVEELHLEKAH
+386 EK
-399 VEELHLGEDHVE
+399 
-411 ELHPRE
+411 
-417 AHAGES
+417 
-423 HLGEAEA
+423 A

-443 CANFDHLNE
+443 CASFDHLNE

-479 TGQEFKAFKADKSA
+479 TGQEFEAFKADKSA

-591 EVKDCRRLFTQLN
+591 EVKDCRRLFAQLN

>member
-1 MLYFITFYSI
+1 M
-11 SVSFKFYYRMAI
+11 
-23 LFCQACAGIPP
+23 
-34 EQGKEPSMGNILFEH
+34 ENILFEH
-49 NQRAYEA
+49 NQKAYEA

-112 AGGKTLENIEFFT
+112 AGGKNLENIEFFT

-137 GEELLKQKPS
+137 GEEFLEQKPS
-147 FIILDEFHRLGAA
+147 YIILDEFHRLGAA
-160 RWGGG
+160 QWGGG

-345 GEAHAGESH
+345 GEAHVGKSH
-354 LGEDHVEE
+354 LE
-362 LHPREAHVEE
+362 
-372 LHLGEDHVEELHPR
+372 
-386 EAHVEELHLEKAH
+386 
-399 VEELHLGEDHVE
+399 
-411 ELHPRE
+411 
-417 AHAGES
+417 
-423 HLGEAEA
+423 EAEA

-443 CANFDHLNE
+443 CASFDHLNE

-469 IYTAYADDPK
+469 IYTAYAEDPK
-479 TGQEFKAFKADKSA
+479 TGQEFEAFRADESA

-573 RGKGGEDK
+573 RGDGRENK
-581 TFTGH
+581 TFTDH

-591 EVKDCRRLFTQLN
+591 EVKDCRRLFAQLN
-604 ETLTASWDAMYAW
+604 ETLTASWDAMYDIAK
-617 AREYYK
+617 EYYK
-623 AHGHLDIPAAYT
+623 TYGNLEVPAAYT
-635 TADGHSLGAWVATQ
+635 TSDGYSLGAWVATQ
-649 RKVYLGR
+649 RKVYQKK

-681 AAWERNFLEA
+681 AAWERNFLAA

-710 GGCRLGRWIRR
+710 GGCRLGRWVRR
-721 QREVYQK
+721 QRESLQGGQDADENMQILENEGEHVANRQSIRAEHRIK
-728 LVEPGKYVMVLE
+728 LSK
-740 DSRRTYEGRQQRV
+740 
-753 HLERMQRLMQIGMVL
+753 IGMVW
-768 ENADPWEQKFELAR
+768 ESGDPWERRFALAEQ
-782 RYYEDHGNLRMAA
+782 YYKEHGNLRMPA
-795 DYVVEGVW
+795 DYVADGVW
-803 LERWLREQKMRMEE
+803 LDRWLREQKARWEGG
-817 EADSGENN
+817 SSQN
-825 IASDGKSRSPLTK
+825 PLTQEQK
-838 GQRDKLLSIG
+838 EKLTSIG
-848 IRPGVSQAELSWREQ
+848 LIPGMSQAELSWCEQ
-863 YSEAEEFYYRYGNLD
+863 YGQAKEFYKKHGNLSV
-878 IPKRYRAENGK
+878 PKQYIAGNGK
-889 NLGVWLQHQRTNRRN
+889 NLGIWLKRQRNGRRN
-904 GRLAGWQVCLL
+904 GMLSAWQVTML
-915 DGIGMV
+915 DGLGMV
-921 WESPDAWEVGF
+921 WELPDSFEQGLI
-932 THAEEYVQQTGNLE
+932 HAREYFLANGNLA
-946 VPNAYVCAD
+946 VPNHYICAD

-961 WISNQRCAYGG
+961 WISNQRYAYGAVG
-972 VTKKGLGEERVYR
+972 HRGLTEEQICQ
-985 LEEIGMVWNVGQG
+985 LEENGMIWSAKQG
-998 RRMGVCRTG
+998 RSRKNTG
-1007 KRK
+1007 SNKAGKEKENTVIL

>member
-1 MLYFITFYSI
+1 M
-11 SVSFKFYYRMAI
+11 
-23 LFCQACAGIPP
+23 
-34 EQGKEPSMGNILFEH
+34 ENILFEH

-303 TNGCVIKKAVL
+303 TNGCVIKKPVL

-325 GSKSELIQGSRMGE
+325 GSKSELIQESRMGE
-339 EGIPQS
+339 EGFPQNEEARIGES
-345 GEAHAGESH
+345 HLEKAHVEELHLGEAHAGESH
-354 LGEDHVEE
+354 LGEDHVGE
-362 LHPREAHVEE
+362 LHP
-372 LHLGEDHVEELHPR
+372 G
-386 EAHVEELHLEKAH
+386 KAH
-399 VEELHLGEDHVE
+399 V
-411 ELHPRE
+411 
-417 AHAGES
+417 GES
-423 HLGEAEA
+423 HLEET

-443 CANFDHLNE
+443 CANLDHLNE

-479 TGQEFKAFKADKSA
+479 TGQEFEAFKADESA

-573 RGKGGEDK
+573 RGDGRENK

-591 EVKDCRRLFTQLN
+591 EVKDCRRLFAQLN
-604 ETLTASWDAMYAW
+604 ETLTASWDAMYDIAK
-617 AREYYK
+617 EYYK
-623 AHGHLDIPAAYT
+623 TYGNLEVPAAYT
-635 TADGHSLGAWVATQ
+635 TSDGYSLGAWVATQ

-656 TAGCLSVEQ
+656 TAGCLSMEQ

-675 WQGSQE
+675 WQGARE
-681 AAWERNFLEA
+681 AAWERHFSEA
-691 EKYFK
+691 EKYFRQ
-696 EHGNLAVPADYVTA
+696 HGNLAIPADYVT
-710 GGCRLGRWIRR
+710 GDGCRLGRWVRR
-721 QREVYQK
+721 QRELLKGQGKGYFQGMDVMGDRESRGGEREK
-728 LVEPGKYVMVLE
+728 CKNANSVSADMVKAIHVE
-740 DSRRTYEGRQQRV
+740 
-753 HLERMQRLMQIGMVL
+753 RLTKIGMVW
-768 ENADPWEQKFELAR
+768 ESGDPWEQRYALAKE
-782 RYYEDHGNLRMAA
+782 YYKGHGNLQVPA
-795 DYVVEGVW
+795 DYVVDGVW
-803 LERWLREQKMRMEE
+803 LGRWVREQKSKLSQE
-817 EADSGENN
+817 
-825 IASDGKSRSPLTK
+825 GKGALTK
-838 GQRDKLLSIG
+838 EQKEKLLSIG
-848 IRPGVSQAELSWREQ
+848 LTIGVSQAELSWREQ
-863 YSEAEEFYYRYGNLD
+863 YGQAEEFFKKFGNLSV
-878 IPKRYRAENGK
+878 PKRYTAGNGK
-889 NLGVWLQHQRTNRRN
+889 KLGVWLQHQRAGRRN
-904 GRLAGWQVCLL
+904 GALASWQVGLL

-921 WESPDAWEVGF
+921 WECKDAWERGF
-932 THAEEYVQQTGNLE
+932 LHAQEYALKKGDLE
-946 VPNAYVCAD
+946 VPNAHVCAD

-961 WISNQRCAYGG
+961 WISNQRCAYMGTA
-972 VTKKGLGEERVYR
+972 TKRLTEKQIRR
-985 LEEIGMVWNVGQG
+985 LEEIGMVWSVGQG
-998 RRMGVCRTG
+998 RRAGS
-1007 KRK
+1007 KIHPDSNKIL

>member
-1 MLYFITFYSI
+1 
-11 SVSFKFYYRMAI
+11 
-23 LFCQACAGIPP
+23 
-34 EQGKEPSMGNILFEH
+34 MGNILFEH

-125 YAKLMRRKEKGD
+125 YAKLMRRKEKGEW
-137 GEELLKQKPS
+137 EELLGRKPS
-147 FIILDEFHRLGAA
+147 YIILDEFHRLGAA
-160 RWGGG
+160 QWGGG

-290 RNGDGENYSSERG
+290 RNGDGENYSNERG

-325 GSKSELIQGSRMGE
+325 GSKNELIQGSRMGE
-339 EGIPQS
+339 EGIPHF
-345 GEAHAGESH
+345 G
-354 LGEDHVEE
+354 
-362 LHPREAHVEE
+362 
-372 LHLGEDHVEELHPR
+372 
-386 EAHVEELHLEKAH
+386 
-399 VEELHLGEDHVE
+399 
-411 ELHPRE
+411 E

-430 HLEESHLGKYIVF
+430 HLEESHLGKYLVF

-469 IYTAYADDPK
+469 IYTAYAEDPK
-479 TGQEFKAFKADKSA
+479 TGQEFEAFKADKSA

-656 TAGCLSVEQ
+656 TAGCLSMEQ

-675 WQGSQE
+675 WQGARE
-681 AAWERNFLEA
+681 AAWERNFSEA
-691 EKYFK
+691 EKYFRQ
-696 EHGNLAVPADYVTA
+696 HGNLAIPADYVT
-710 GGCRLGRWIRR
+710 GDGCRLGRWVRR
-721 QREVYQK
+721 QRELLKGQGKGYFQGMDVMGDRESRGGEREK
-728 LVEPGKYVMVLE
+728 CKNANSVSADMVKAIHVE
-740 DSRRTYEGRQQRV
+740 
-753 HLERMQRLMQIGMVL
+753 RLTKIGMVW
-768 ENADPWEQKFELAR
+768 ESGDPWER
-782 RYYEDHGNLRMAA
+782 RYALAKEYYKGHGNLQIPA
-795 DYVVEGVW
+795 DYVVDGVW
-803 LERWLREQKMRMEE
+803 LGRWVREQKSKLSQE
-817 EADSGENN
+817 
-825 IASDGKSRSPLTK
+825 GKGALTK
-838 GQRDKLLSIG
+838 EQKEKLLSIG
-848 IRPGVSQAELSWREQ
+848 LTIGVSQAELSWREQ
-863 YSEAEEFYYRYGNLD
+863 YGQAEEFFKKFGNLSV
-878 IPKRYRAENGK
+878 PKRYTAGNGK
-889 NLGVWLQHQRTNRRN
+889 KLGVWLQHQRAGRRN
-904 GRLAGWQVCLL
+904 GALASWQVGLL

-921 WESPDAWEVGF
+921 WECKDAWERGF
-932 THAEEYVQQTGNLE
+932 LHAQEYALKKGDLE
-946 VPNAYVCAD
+946 VPNAHVCAD

-961 WISNQRCAYGG
+961 WISNQRCAYMGIA
-972 VTKKGLGEERVYR
+972 TKRLTEKQIRR
-985 LEEIGMVWNVGQG
+985 LEEIGMVWSVGQG
-998 RRMGVCRTG
+998 RRAGS
-1007 KRK
+1007 KIHPDSNKIL

>member
-1 MLYFITFYSI
+1 M
-11 SVSFKFYYRMAI
+11 
-23 LFCQACAGIPP
+23 
-34 EQGKEPSMGNILFEH
+34 ENILFEH

-160 RWGGG
+160 QWGGG

-303 TNGCVIKKAVL
+303 TNGCVIKKSAL

-325 GSKSELIQGSRMGE
+325 GSKNELIQGSQMGE
-339 EGIPQS
+339 EGIPQG
-345 GEAHAGESH
+345 GEARIGESH
-354 LGEDHVEE
+354 L
-362 LHPREAHVEE
+362 
-372 LHLGEDHVEELHPR
+372 
-386 EAHVEELHLEKAH
+386 EK
-399 VEELHLGEDHVE
+399 
-411 ELHPRE
+411 
-417 AHAGES
+417 
-423 HLGEAEA
+423 A

-443 CANFDHLNE
+443 CASFDHLNE

-469 IYTAYADDPK
+469 IYTAYAEDPK
-479 TGQEFKAFKADKSA
+479 TGQEFEAFKADESA

-591 EVKDCRRLFTQLN
+591 EVKDCRRLFAQLN

>member
-34 EQGKEPSMGNILFEH
+34 EQGKEPLMGNILFEH

-112 AGGKTLENIEFFT
+112 AGGITLENIEFFT

-160 RWGGG
+160 QWGGG

-290 RNGDGENYSSERG
+290 RNGDGESYSNERG

-345 GEAHAGESH
+345 GEVHVGKSH
-354 LGEDHVEE
+354 LE
-362 LHPREAHVEE
+362 
-372 LHLGEDHVEELHPR
+372 
-386 EAHVEELHLEKAH
+386 
-399 VEELHLGEDHVE
+399 
-411 ELHPRE
+411 
-417 AHAGES
+417 
-423 HLGEAEA
+423 EAEA
-430 HLEESHLGKYIVF
+430 HLEESHLGKYLVF
-443 CANFDHLNE
+443 CANFNHLNE
-452 MKGLATEWFCG
+452 MKRLATEWFCG

-479 TGQEFKAFKADKSA
+479 TGQEFEAFKADESA

-586 FQIID
+586 FHIID
-591 EVKDCRRLFTQLN
+591 EVKDCRRLFAQLN
-604 ETLTASWDAMYAW
+604 ETLTASWDAMYDIAK
-617 AREYYK
+617 EYYK
-623 AHGHLDIPAAYT
+623 TYGNLEVPAAYT
-635 TADGHSLGAWVATQ
+635 TSDGYSLGAWVATQ

>member
-1 MLYFITFYSI
+1 M
-11 SVSFKFYYRMAI
+11 
-23 LFCQACAGIPP
+23 
-34 EQGKEPSMGNILFEH
+34 ENILFEH
-49 NQRAYEA
+49 NQKAYEA

-137 GEELLKQKPS
+137 GEEFLEQKPS
-147 FIILDEFHRLGAA
+147 YIILDEFHRLGAA
-160 RWGGG
+160 QWGGG

-278 MLPGGEKLDGNG
+278 MLPGGEKLDGNR
-290 RNGDGENYSSERG
+290 RNGDGENYSNERG

-345 GEAHAGESH
+345 GEAHVGKSH
-354 LGEDHVEE
+354 LE
-362 LHPREAHVEE
+362 
-372 LHLGEDHVEELHPR
+372 
-386 EAHVEELHLEKAH
+386 
-399 VEELHLGEDHVE
+399 
-411 ELHPRE
+411 
-417 AHAGES
+417 
-423 HLGEAEA
+423 EAEA

-443 CANFDHLNE
+443 CASFDHLNE

-469 IYTAYADDPK
+469 IYTAYAEDPK
-479 TGQEFKAFKADKSA
+479 TGQEFEAFRADESA

-573 RGKGGEDK
+573 RGDGRENK
-581 TFTGH
+581 TFTDH

-591 EVKDCRRLFTQLN
+591 EVKDCRRLFAQLN
-604 ETLTASWDAMYAW
+604 ETLTASWDAMYDIAK
-617 AREYYK
+617 EYYK
-623 AHGHLDIPAAYT
+623 TYGNLEVPAAYT
-635 TADGHSLGAWVATQ
+635 TSDGYSLGAWVATQ
-649 RKVYLGR
+649 RKVYQKK

-681 AAWERNFLEA
+681 AAWERNFLAA

-710 GGCRLGRWIRR
+710 GGCRLGRWVRR
-721 QREVYQK
+721 QRESLQGGQDADENMQILENEGEHVANRQSIRAEHRIK
-728 LVEPGKYVMVLE
+728 LSK
-740 DSRRTYEGRQQRV
+740 
-753 HLERMQRLMQIGMVL
+753 IGMVW
-768 ENADPWEQKFELAR
+768 ESGDPWERRFALAEQ
-782 RYYEDHGNLRMAA
+782 YYKEHGNLRMPA
-795 DYVVEGVW
+795 DYVADGVW
-803 LERWLREQKMRMEE
+803 LDRWLREQKARWEGG
-817 EADSGENN
+817 SSQN
-825 IASDGKSRSPLTK
+825 PLTQEQK
-838 GQRDKLLSIG
+838 EKLTSIG
-848 IRPGVSQAELSWREQ
+848 LIPGMSQAELSWCEQ
-863 YSEAEEFYYRYGNLD
+863 YGQAKEFYKKHGNLSV
-878 IPKRYRAENGK
+878 PKQYIAGNGK
-889 NLGVWLQHQRTNRRN
+889 NLGIWLKRQRNGRRN
-904 GRLAGWQVCLL
+904 GMLSAWQVTML
-915 DGIGMV
+915 DGLGMV
-921 WESPDAWEVGF
+921 WELPDSFEQGLI
-932 THAEEYVQQTGNLE
+932 HAREYFLANGNLA
-946 VPNAYVCAD
+946 VPNHYICAD

-961 WISNQRCAYGG
+961 WISNQRYAYGAVG
-972 VTKKGLGEERVYR
+972 HRGLTEEQICQ
-985 LEEIGMVWNVGQG
+985 LEENGMIWSAKQG
-998 RRMGVCRTG
+998 RSRKNTG
-1007 KRK
+1007 SNKAGKEKENTVIL

>member
-1 MLYFITFYSI
+1 
-11 SVSFKFYYRMAI
+11 MAI

-160 RWGGG
+160 QWGGG

-290 RNGDGENYSSERG
+290 RNGDGENYSNERG

-325 GSKSELIQGSRMGE
+325 GSKNELIQGSQMGE

-345 GEAHAGESH
+345 GEARIGESH
-354 LGEDHVEE
+354 LEE
-362 LHPREAHVEE
+362 VHI
-372 LHLGEDHVEELHPR
+372 G
-386 EAHVEELHLEKAH
+386 KTY
-399 VEELHLGEDHVE
+399 
-411 ELHPRE
+411 
-417 AHAGES
+417 
-423 HLGEAEA
+423 
-430 HLEESHLGKYIVF
+430 LEESHLGKYIVF
-443 CANFDHLNE
+443 CASFDHLNE

-479 TGQEFKAFKADKSA
+479 TGQEFEAFKADESA

-586 FQIID
+586 FHIID

-656 TAGCLSVEQ
+656 TAGCLSMEQ

-675 WQGSQE
+675 WQGARE
-681 AAWERNFLEA
+681 AAWEKHFSEA
-691 EKYFK
+691 EKYFRQ
-696 EHGNLAVPADYVTA
+696 HGNLAIPADYVT
-710 GGCRLGRWIRR
+710 GDGCRLGRWVRR
-721 QREVYQK
+721 QRELLKGQGKGYFQGMDVMGDRESRGREREK
-728 LVEPGKYVMVLE
+728 CKNANSVSADMVKAIHVE
-740 DSRRTYEGRQQRV
+740 
-753 HLERMQRLMQIGMVL
+753 RLTKIGMVW
-768 ENADPWEQKFELAR
+768 ESGDPWER
-782 RYYEDHGNLRMAA
+782 RYALAKEYYKGHGNLQIPA
-795 DYVVEGVW
+795 DYVVDGVW
-803 LERWLREQKMRMEE
+803 LGRWVREQKSKLSQE
-817 EADSGENN
+817 
-825 IASDGKSRSPLTK
+825 GKGALTK
-838 GQRDKLLSIG
+838 EQKEKLLSIG
-848 IRPGVSQAELSWREQ
+848 LTIGVSQAEISWREQ
-863 YSEAEEFYYRYGNLD
+863 YGQAEEFFKKFGNLSV
-878 IPKRYRAENGK
+878 PKRYTAGNGK
-889 NLGVWLQHQRTNRRN
+889 KLGVWLQHQRAGRRN
-904 GRLAGWQVCLL
+904 GALASWQVGLL

-921 WESPDAWEVGF
+921 WECKDAWERGF
-932 THAEEYVQQTGNLE
+932 LHAQEYALKKGDLE
-946 VPNAYVCAD
+946 VPNAHVCAD

-961 WISNQRCAYGG
+961 WISNQRCAYMGIA
-972 VTKKGLGEERVYR
+972 TKRLTEKQIRR
-985 LEEIGMVWNVGQG
+985 LEEIGMVWSVGQG
-998 RRMGVCRTG
+998 RRAGS
-1007 KRK
+1007 KIHPDSNKIL

>member
-1 MLYFITFYSI
+1 
-11 SVSFKFYYRMAI
+11 
-23 LFCQACAGIPP
+23 
-34 EQGKEPSMGNILFEH
+34 MGNILFEH

-137 GEELLKQKPS
+137 GEEFLEQKPS
-147 FIILDEFHRLGAA
+147 YIILDEFHRLGAA

-290 RNGDGENYSSERG
+290 RNGDGENYSNERG

-325 GSKSELIQGSRMGE
+325 GSKNELIQGSQMGE
-339 EGIPQS
+339 EGIPQG
-345 GEAHAGESH
+345 GEARIGESH
-354 LGEDHVEE
+354 L
-362 LHPREAHVEE
+362 
-372 LHLGEDHVEELHPR
+372 
-386 EAHVEELHLEKAH
+386 EK
-399 VEELHLGEDHVE
+399 
-411 ELHPRE
+411 
-417 AHAGES
+417 
-423 HLGEAEA
+423 A

-443 CANFDHLNE
+443 CASFDHLNE

-479 TGQEFKAFKADKSA
+479 TGQEFEAFKADKSA

-591 EVKDCRRLFTQLN
+591 EVKDCRRLFAQLN
-604 ETLTASWDAMYAW
+604 ETLTASWDAMYDIAK
-617 AREYYK
+617 EYYK
-623 AHGHLDIPAAYT
+623 TYGNLEVPAAYT
-635 TADGHSLGAWVATQ
+635 TSDGYSLGAWVATQ

>member
-1 MLYFITFYSI
+1 M
-11 SVSFKFYYRMAI
+11 
-23 LFCQACAGIPP
+23 
-34 EQGKEPSMGNILFEH
+34 ENILFEH

-160 RWGGG
+160 QWGGG

-303 TNGCVIKKAVL
+303 TNGCVIKKSAL

-325 GSKSELIQGSRMGE
+325 GSKNELIQGSQMGE
-339 EGIPQS
+339 EGIPQG
-345 GEAHAGESH
+345 GEARIGESH
-354 LGEDHVEE
+354 L
-362 LHPREAHVEE
+362 
-372 LHLGEDHVEELHPR
+372 
-386 EAHVEELHLEKAH
+386 EK
-399 VEELHLGEDHVE
+399 
-411 ELHPRE
+411 
-417 AHAGES
+417 
-423 HLGEAEA
+423 A

-443 CANFDHLNE
+443 CASFDHLNE

-469 IYTAYADDPK
+469 IYTAYAEDPK
-479 TGQEFKAFKADKSA
+479 TGQEFEAFKADESA

-573 RGKGGEDK
+573 RGNGREDK

-591 EVKDCRRLFTQLN
+591 EVKDCRRLFAQLN
-604 ETLTASWDAMYAW
+604 ETLTASWDAMYDIAK
-617 AREYYK
+617 EYYK
-623 AHGHLDIPAAYT
+623 TYGNLEVPAAYT
-635 TADGHSLGAWVATQ
+635 TSDGYSLGAWVATQ

-656 TAGCLSVEQ
+656 TAGCLSMEQ

-675 WQGSQE
+675 WQGARE

>member
-1 MLYFITFYSI
+1 M
-11 SVSFKFYYRMAI
+11 
-23 LFCQACAGIPP
+23 
-34 EQGKEPSMGNILFEH
+34 ENILFEH
-49 NQRAYEA
+49 NQKAYEA

-112 AGGKTLENIEFFT
+112 AGGKNLENIEFFT

-137 GEELLKQKPS
+137 GEEFLEQKPS
-147 FIILDEFHRLGAA
+147 YIILDEFHRLGAA
-160 RWGGG
+160 QWGGG

-278 MLPGGEKLDGNG
+278 MLPGGEKLDGNR
-290 RNGDGENYSSERG
+290 RNGDGENYSNERG

-345 GEAHAGESH
+345 GEAHVGKSH
-354 LGEDHVEE
+354 LE
-362 LHPREAHVEE
+362 
-372 LHLGEDHVEELHPR
+372 
-386 EAHVEELHLEKAH
+386 
-399 VEELHLGEDHVE
+399 
-411 ELHPRE
+411 
-417 AHAGES
+417 
-423 HLGEAEA
+423 EAEA

-443 CANFDHLNE
+443 CASFDHLNE

-469 IYTAYADDPK
+469 IYTAYAEDPK
-479 TGQEFKAFKADKSA
+479 TGQEFEAFRADESA

-573 RGKGGEDK
+573 RGDGRENK
-581 TFTGH
+581 TFTDH

-591 EVKDCRRLFTQLN
+591 EVKDCRRLFAQLN
-604 ETLTASWDAMYAW
+604 ETLTASWDAMYDIAK
-617 AREYYK
+617 EYYK
-623 AHGHLDIPAAYT
+623 TYGNLEVPAAYT
-635 TADGHSLGAWVATQ
+635 TSDGYSLGAWVATQ
-649 RKVYLGR
+649 RKVYQKK

-681 AAWERNFLEA
+681 AAWERNFLAA

-710 GGCRLGRWIRR
+710 GGCRLGRWVRR
-721 QREVYQK
+721 QRESLQGGQDADENMQILENEGEHVANRQSIRAEHRIK
-728 LVEPGKYVMVLE
+728 LSK
-740 DSRRTYEGRQQRV
+740 
-753 HLERMQRLMQIGMVL
+753 IGMVW
-768 ENADPWEQKFELAR
+768 ESGDPWERRFALAEQ
-782 RYYEDHGNLRMAA
+782 YYKEHGNLRMPA
-795 DYVVEGVW
+795 DYVADGVW
-803 LERWLREQKMRMEE
+803 LDRWLREQKARWEGG
-817 EADSGENN
+817 SSQN
-825 IASDGKSRSPLTK
+825 PLTQEQK
-838 GQRDKLLSIG
+838 EKLTSIG
-848 IRPGVSQAELSWREQ
+848 LIPGMSQAELSWCEQ
-863 YSEAEEFYYRYGNLD
+863 YGQAKEFYKKHGNLSV
-878 IPKRYRAENGK
+878 PKQYIAGNGK
-889 NLGVWLQHQRTNRRN
+889 NLGIWLKRQRNGRRN
-904 GRLAGWQVCLL
+904 GMLSAWQVTML
-915 DGIGMV
+915 DGLGMV
-921 WESPDAWEVGF
+921 WELPDSFEQGLI
-932 THAEEYVQQTGNLE
+932 HAREYFLANGNLA
-946 VPNAYVCAD
+946 VPNHYICAD

-961 WISNQRCAYGG
+961 WISNQRYAYGAVG
-972 VTKKGLGEERVYR
+972 HRGLTEEQICQ
-985 LEEIGMVWNVGQG
+985 LEENGMIWSAKQG
-998 RRMGVCRTG
+998 RSRKNTG
-1007 KRK
+1007 SNKAGKEKENTVIL

>member
-1 MLYFITFYSI
+1 M
-11 SVSFKFYYRMAI
+11 
-23 LFCQACAGIPP
+23 
-34 EQGKEPSMGNILFEH
+34 ENILFEH

-137 GEELLKQKPS
+137 GEEFLEQKPS
-147 FIILDEFHRLGAA
+147 YIILDEFHRLGAA

-303 TNGCVIKKAVL
+303 TNGCVIKKSAL

-325 GSKSELIQGSRMGE
+325 GSKNELIQGSQMGE
-339 EGIPQS
+339 EGIPQG
-345 GEAHAGESH
+345 GEARIGESH
-354 LGEDHVEE
+354 L
-362 LHPREAHVEE
+362 
-372 LHLGEDHVEELHPR
+372 
-386 EAHVEELHLEKAH
+386 EK
-399 VEELHLGEDHVE
+399 
-411 ELHPRE
+411 
-417 AHAGES
+417 
-423 HLGEAEA
+423 A

-443 CANFDHLNE
+443 CASFDHLNE

-479 TGQEFKAFKADKSA
+479 TGQEFEAFKADKSA

-573 RGKGGEDK
+573 RGNGREDK

-591 EVKDCRRLFTQLN
+591 EVKDCRRLFAQLN

>member
-1 MLYFITFYSI
+1 
-11 SVSFKFYYRMAI
+11 
-23 LFCQACAGIPP
+23 
-34 EQGKEPSMGNILFEH
+34 MGNILFEH

-137 GEELLKQKPS
+137 GEEFLEQKPS
-147 FIILDEFHRLGAA
+147 YIILDEFHRLGAA
-160 RWGGG
+160 QWGGG

-290 RNGDGENYSSERG
+290 RNGDGESYSNERG
-303 TNGCVIKKAVL
+303 TNGCVIKKPAL

-325 GSKSELIQGSRMGE
+325 GSKNELVQGSRMGE

-345 GEAHAGESH
+345 GEAHVGKSH
-354 LGEDHVEE
+354 LE
-362 LHPREAHVEE
+362 
-372 LHLGEDHVEELHPR
+372 
-386 EAHVEELHLEKAH
+386 
-399 VEELHLGEDHVE
+399 
-411 ELHPRE
+411 
-417 AHAGES
+417 
-423 HLGEAEA
+423 EAEA

-443 CANFDHLNE
+443 CASFDHLNE

-469 IYTAYADDPK
+469 IYTAYAEDPK
-479 TGQEFKAFKADKSA
+479 TGQEFEAFKADKSA

-604 ETLTASWDAMYAW
+604 ETLTASWDAMYDIAK
-617 AREYYK
+617 EYYK
-623 AHGHLDIPAAYT
+623 TYGNLEVPAAYT
-635 TADGHSLGAWVATQ
+635 TSDGYSLGAWVATQ
-649 RKVYLGR
+649 RKVYQKK

-665 IKRLEEIGMC
+665 IKRLEAIGMC

-721 QREVYQK
+721 QRESLQGGQDADENMQIIENEGEHVANRQSIRAEHRIK
-728 LVEPGKYVMVLE
+728 LSK
-740 DSRRTYEGRQQRV
+740 
-753 HLERMQRLMQIGMVL
+753 IGMVW
-768 ENADPWEQKFELAR
+768 ESGDPWERRFALAEQ
-782 RYYEDHGNLRMAA
+782 YYKEHGNLRMPA
-795 DYVVEGVW
+795 DYVADGVW
-803 LERWLREQKMRMEE
+803 LDRWLREQKARWEGG
-817 EADSGENN
+817 SSQN
-825 IASDGKSRSPLTK
+825 PLTQEQK
-838 GQRDKLLSIG
+838 EKLNSIG
-848 IRPGVSQAELSWREQ
+848 FIPGMSQAELSWCEQ
-863 YSEAEEFYYRYGNLD
+863 YGQAKEFYKKHGNLSV
-878 IPKRYRAENGK
+878 PKQYIAGNGK
-889 NLGVWLQHQRTNRRN
+889 NLGIWLKRQRNGRRN
-904 GRLAGWQVCLL
+904 GMLSAWQVTML
-915 DGIGMV
+915 DGLGMV
-921 WESPDAWEVGF
+921 WELPDSFEQGLI
-932 THAEEYVQQTGNLE
+932 HAREYFLANGNLA
-946 VPNAYVCAD
+946 VPNHYICAD

-961 WISNQRCAYGG
+961 WISNQRYAYGAVG
-972 VTKKGLGEERVYR
+972 HRGLTEEQICQ
-985 LEEIGMVWNVGQG
+985 LEENGMIWSAKQG
-998 RRMGVCRTG
+998 RSRKNTG
-1007 KRK
+1007 SNKAGKEKENTVIL